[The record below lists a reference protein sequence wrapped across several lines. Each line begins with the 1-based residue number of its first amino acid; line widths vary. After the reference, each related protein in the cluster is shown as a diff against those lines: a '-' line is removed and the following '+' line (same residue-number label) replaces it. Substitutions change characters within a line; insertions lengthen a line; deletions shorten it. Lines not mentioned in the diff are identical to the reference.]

1 MAPLDF
7 TNINVPNI
15 YIYMYVFMYVCMGKL
30 YVCMYHLKM
39 KIEAGCKGLWDVQ
52 QLKLKPTSSLFLY
65 HKIHS

>member
-15 YIYMYVFMYVCMGKL
+15 YIYIYMYVCM

-52 QLKLKPTSSLFLY
+52 QLKLKPTSSLFLH

>member
-15 YIYMYVFMYVCMGKL
+15 YIYIYIYT